1 MNRPP
6 QGWPKTLRQW
16 ARTPLPWSLAAL
28 LALTLGMP
36 ALRPLFAALFPELD
50 RPVYQQDSFAALVLA
65 HVALVA
71 ASSAVAIVAGS
82 VLGVAVCRPAG
93 RAFRPLL
100 ESLLAMSQ
108 SFPPVAVLAVAAPLI
123 GFGEAP
129 ALIALVL
136 YGVLPI
142 AQGTLAGLDA
152 VSAATREVAQGL
164 GFAPWQSLWRVELP
178 LAAPVILAGVRTSVV
193 INIGTA
199 TIASTV
205 GAKTLGSPII
215 VGLSGFNTA
224 YVIQGAVLV
233 ALLAICCDQLFERL
247 QRRLSAW
254 QPRQEDTAE
263 SAALPPLA
271 GH

>member
-1 MNRPP
+1 MSRVS
-6 QGWPKTLRQW
+6 QGWPKTLRRV
-16 ARTPLPWSLAAL
+16 AGDPLPWSLAAL

-50 RPVYQQDSFAALVLA
+50 RPVYQQDSFAALMLA
-65 HVALVA
+65 HVSLVA
-71 ASSAVAIVAGS
+71 ASSAVAIVSGI
-82 VLGVAVCRPAG
+82 VLGVAVCRPVG

-136 YGVLPI
+136 YGLLPI
-142 AQGTLAGLDA
+142 AQGTLSGLDS
-152 VSAATREVAQGL
+152 VPAATREVAQGL
-164 GFAPWQSLWRVELP
+164 GLDTRQTLYRVELP

-254 QPRQEDTAE
+254 HSTEGPTAE
-263 SAALPPLA
+263 SAALAPIA